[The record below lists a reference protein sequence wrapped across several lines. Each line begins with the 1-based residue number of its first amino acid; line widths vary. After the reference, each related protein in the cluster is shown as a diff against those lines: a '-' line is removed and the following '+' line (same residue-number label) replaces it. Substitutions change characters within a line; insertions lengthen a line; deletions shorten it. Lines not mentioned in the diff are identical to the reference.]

1 MSQIHTLPLFFQLN
15 TGFVKINSGAK
26 VIGQIYKMV
35 HSAVFK
41 NRENRRRKNRN
52 NIGWCIQYL
61 WENRRKLFWKK
72 LKWRHW
78 KSKNIVRL
86 YKLFSQGG
94 DYFQVCP
101 CFAGDTVVCVGKK
114 YTKRIQFRRLP
125 GLVEEVPY
133 FNEGLR
139 LLDKQSA
146 QWDTSPFYMKYIFL
160 HTLLVKWEVD
170 DTLLSWAK
178 SYFLFRCCRWEGLQ
192 DIWGKKNAVRAWAK
206 KYANDEW
213 LVLGVCL
220 F

>member
-1 MSQIHTLPLFFQLN
+1 MIFFLGKISGCWSIIIVFHFCPKLILCLCFFQLN

-26 VIGQIYKMV
+26 VIGQIYWMV

-114 YTKRIQFRRLP
+114 YTKGIKNTIQEASRPGRR
-125 GLVEEVPY
+125 
-133 FNEGLR
+133 
-139 LLDKQSA
+139 S
-146 QWDTSPFYMKYIFL
+146 SIF
-160 HTLLVKWEVD
+160 
-170 DTLLSWAK
+170 
-178 SYFLFRCCRWEGLQ
+178 
-192 DIWGKKNAVRAWAK
+192 
-206 KYANDEW
+206 
-213 LVLGVCL
+213 
-220 F
+220 